1 MKVLRSIFL
10 FLFVTVVT
18 ASVFAAPQSD
28 SDFRWQGRM
37 GAGKTLE
44 IKGVNGEVRAE
55 GSSSDDVEIVAI
67 KRSSWGRGDADKV
80 HIKLVEHADGITV
93 CALYPQRD
101 GGYDTCKPGS
111 GGQSNYKNNTSVTF
125 TVRVPRDVHFIGR
138 TVNGSVTARGLGG
151 NVQASTV
158 NGGID
163 VATKGYAEASTVNG
177 SITVACGRANWDDR
191 LEFNTVNGSI
201 EVALPETARTEI
213 NASTVN
219 GRITTDLPLTIK
231 GEMNKRRLRGVLG
244 GGSEAGRQLKL
255 NTVNGSIT
263 VKGGR
268 GASDS

>member
-1 MKVLRSIFL
+1 MKFLRSLLL
-10 FLFVTVVT
+10 FTILT
-18 ASVFAAPQSD
+18 SVSSLDWAQD
-28 SDFRWQGRM
+28 NNEFRWQGRI
-37 GAGKTLE
+37 GAGKTVE

-55 GSSSDDVEIVAI
+55 GSNSDDIEVVAV
-67 KRSSWGRGDADKV
+67 KRSTWKQGDADKV

-138 TVNGSVTARGLGG
+138 TVNGSVNARGLGG

-177 SITVACGRANWDDR
+177 SITVACGRANWGDR

-231 GEMNKRRLRGVLG
+231 GELNKRHLRGVLG
-244 GGSEAGRQLKL
+244 GSNEANRQLRL